1 MRRHTLSW
9 AACALAIL
17 GMQPAFGQSA
27 WGISWKKSPSIVI
40 VSAHN
45 DGREALV
52 EKAVGFWNETFK
64 NLGVPFRI
72 GPIRHVNGT
81 FPEEDLVRMSAKTI
95 GGTASYE
102 MPTSLNSFR
111 DDIVVVLSDGDFVSF
126 APRWPDH
133 AKALVGIRTGQIPP
147 LSMPNVA
154 LNVITHELGH
164 AIGLP
169 HNNDPKTL
177 MCGRP
182 APCRPN
188 AFASTTERIFPLTAD
203 EIDRLRAMYQD

>member
-1 MRRHTLSW
+1 MRLHTLGS
-9 AACALAIL
+9 AACAVAIL

-27 WGISWKKSPSIVI
+27 WGVPWKKSPSIVI
-40 VSAHN
+40 VSAHK

-52 EKAVGFWNETFK
+52 EKAVGFWNEAFK
-64 NLGVPFRI
+64 NLGLSFRL
-72 GPIRHVNGT
+72 GPISHVNGT
-81 FPEEDLVRMSAKTI
+81 IPEEDLIKMSAKTI
-95 GGTASYE
+95 GGTAPFE
-102 MPTSLNSFR
+102 MPANLDSFQG
-111 DDIVVVLSDGDFVSF
+111 DIVVVLSDGDFVSF

-133 AKALVGIRTGQIPP
+133 AKALVGIRTGQTPP

-169 HNNDPKTL
+169 HNKDPEML

-188 AFASTTERIFPLTAD
+188 AFASTTERIFPLTA
-203 EIDRLRAMYQD
+203 EENDRLRTMYQE